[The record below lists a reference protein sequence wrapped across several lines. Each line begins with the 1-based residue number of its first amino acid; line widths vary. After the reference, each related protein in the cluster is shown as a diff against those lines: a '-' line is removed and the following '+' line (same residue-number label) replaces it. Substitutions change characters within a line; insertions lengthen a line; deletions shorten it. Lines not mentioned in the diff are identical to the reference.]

1 MKICI
6 DAGHND
12 SGWDTGAVGRISR
25 EQDNT
30 FEIAVRLGKLLEHAG
45 HDVKLTRPTKG
56 TCLGSSLN
64 GSLSAR
70 ADISNAF
77 GADLFVSI
85 HNNAGGGVGT
95 ETYVCARG
103 GKAEEY
109 ATRIQAAIVGLGRVD
124 RGVKTANFAV
134 LVKTQAPAVLVEV
147 GFIDNPDEEQWIVN
161 HFDEIAAAIANGIG
175 GGKEESNVPL
185 TVQKL
190 DNIYIQEIYPPDF
203 GIFVCD
209 CKKREIAVDNY
220 FNLGFFAVGA
230 DGATVPIGNLA
241 DCGDIICQA
250 KDNADWINVAGKQLT
265 TLYVKNDGTFGITK
279 TDTLEGK
286 DIKTAVSG
294 IPIVLGGKP
303 STMEEV
309 KAEGYFGNECYDTW
323 HGFLGLRGSD
333 IVYVAA
339 KCDFGQMPW
348 ILIALGIR
356 DAIKVDGGGSF
367 ILHNGREL
375 VGTGENRRIS
385 NVGMWRG

>member
-6 DAGHND
+6 DAGHNY
-12 SGWDTGAVGRISR
+12 SGVDTGAVGCISR

-30 FEIAVRLGKLLEHAG
+30 FEIAVRLGELLERAG
-45 HDVKLTRPTKG
+45 HAVKLTRERKE
-56 TCLGSSLN
+56 SSLGLSTN
-64 GSLSAR
+64 DSLMQRAR
-70 ADISNAF
+70 ISNDW
-77 GADLFVSI
+77 GAELFVSI
-85 HNNAGGGVGT
+85 HNNAGGGVGA
-95 ETYVCARG
+95 ETYICARG
-103 GKAEEY
+103 GKAEGY
-109 ATRIQAAIVGLGRVD
+109 ARNIQSQLVQLGRID

-134 LVKTQAPAVLVEV
+134 LVQTDAPAVLVEV
-147 GFIDNPDEEQWIVN
+147 GFIDNAQEEQWIVG
-161 HFDEIAAAIANGIG
+161 HFDEIAAAIADGIG
-175 GGKEESNVPL
+175 DEKGETSVPL

-209 CKKREIAVDNY
+209 CSKRDVAVDNY

-230 DGATVPIGNLA
+230 DGETIPIGNLA
-241 DCGDIICQA
+241 DSGQIICQA
-250 KDNADWINVAGKQLT
+250 KDNADWINVAHKQLT
-265 TLYVKNDGTFGITK
+265 TLYVKNDGSFGVTK

-286 DIKTAVSG
+286 NIKTAVSG

-303 STMEEV
+303 STMEDI

-333 IVYVAA
+333 IVYAA
-339 KCDFGQMPW
+339 ARCDFGQMPW
-348 ILIALGIR
+348 ILIALGVR

-367 ILHNGREL
+367 ILHNGKEL
-375 VGTGENRRIS
+375 IGTGENRRIN